1 MRAARD
7 DLALGLPLFFSLRIL
22 RERVPRFRRFPLELL
37 GIALL
42 AWWFFARSARP
53 ADDPQIVFIRWALL
67 LAALHFFAAISPY
80 LRSAEGPGF
89 WQFNRHLFFA
99 LRPNDALYRRAH
111 GRAGACTSECR

>member
-67 LAALHFFAAISPY
+67 LAALHFFAAISSY

-89 WQFNRHLFFA
+89 WQFNRHLFFCA
-99 LRPNDALYRRAH
+99 SP
-111 GRAGACTSECR
+111 